1 MMVIVTNFAN
11 FCDDDSGDNGDD
23 DNDDG
28 NNAGN
33 KVLHDPHVMRMR
45 AWRRARLILCGKFA
59 ASGGSKILTLVGHSD
74 SPGLLFSHT
83 RTLEQS

>member
-1 MMVIVTNFAN
+1 MGNLKIRLMMMMMMVMILMTMMI
-11 FCDDDSGDNGDD
+11 D
-23 DNDDG
+23 
-28 NNAGN
+28 
-33 KVLHDPHVMRMR
+33 LHDPHVMRMR

-59 ASGGSKILTLVGHSD
+59 ASGGSKILTLGHSD

>member
-1 MMVIVTNFAN
+1 MVLSILELGTVMVIVTNFAN

-45 AWRRARLILCGKFA
+45 AWRRALWE
-59 ASGGSKILTLVGHSD
+59 T
-74 SPGLLFSHT
+74 
-83 RTLEQS
+83 

>member
-1 MMVIVTNFAN
+1 MVIVAN

-59 ASGGSKILTLVGHSD
+59 ASGGSKILTLGHSD

>member
-1 MMVIVTNFAN
+1 MVIVAN

-28 NNAGN
+28 NNASN

-59 ASGGSKILTLVGHSD
+59 ASGGSKILTLGHSD
-74 SPGLLFSHT
+74 SPGLLFSQT
-83 RTLEQS
+83 RTLEHS